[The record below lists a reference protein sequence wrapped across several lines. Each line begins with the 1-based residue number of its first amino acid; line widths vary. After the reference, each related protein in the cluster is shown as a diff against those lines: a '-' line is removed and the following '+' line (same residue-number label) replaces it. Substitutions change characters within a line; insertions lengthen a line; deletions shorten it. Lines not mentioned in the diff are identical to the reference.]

1 MQSLVF
7 SGFFVCQEL
16 RGLNLQGTG
25 IWIAVT
31 TSKLVV
37 CWPNFDEKAFESYI
51 NCKDKFKLLL
61 LLVLVYEIHVHTG
74 AKLGAGTDFNVY
86 INLIGTR
93 GDAGKRKLHR
103 SKNNNVKFQ
112 HGQVK

>member
-1 MQSLVF
+1 MLLASLKINRVF
-7 SGFFVCQEL
+7 
-16 RGLNLQGTG
+16 
-25 IWIAVT
+25 W
-31 TSKLVV
+31 K
-37 CWPNFDEKAFESYI
+37 NFGKETLESCAS
-51 NCKDKFKLLL
+51 CKDNLKFFLLV
-61 LLVLVYEIHVHTG
+61 VLVYEVHVYTG
-74 AKLGAGTDFNVY
+74 ALLGAETDSNVY